1 MAGPDQESNAMHDEI
16 RQARVDLA
24 AALRWAVKFDL
35 HEGIDNHFTLTLPG
49 REDRFLVH
57 PFGAHWSE
65 IGPDDLIVVDA
76 EGTTVEGEGEIESS
90 AYNIHIPVHLA
101 RPDLRCVL
109 HTHMPYATA
118 LTSVEG
124 VRLEA
129 ISQNALRFVNRV
141 AYDDDYSGLANDTAE
156 GERFARCLGG
166 GSILFMANHG
176 VLVGGPTVGRAFDD
190 LYFLERTCMVQV
202 LAMSTG
208 QPLRRV
214 ADEVVGRTVQ
224 QMTRSAALHR
234 SAHFEALKRMLAR
247 EAGEFA
253 T

>member
-1 MAGPDQESNAMHDEI
+1 MHDDM

-24 AALRWAVKFDL
+24 AALRWAVKFDF
-35 HEGIDNHFTLTLPG
+35 HNGISNHFTLTVPG

-57 PFGAHWSE
+57 PYGAHWSE
-65 IGPDDLIVVDA
+65 IGPDALIMVDT
-76 EGTTVEGEGEIESS
+76 EGNTVEGEGKIGLS

-101 RPDLRCVL
+101 RPDLRCLL

-118 LTSVEG
+118 LASVEG
-124 VRLEA
+124 VRLAA

-141 AYDDDYSGLANDTAE
+141 AYDDDYTGLTTDTAD
-156 GERFARCLGG
+156 GERIARYLGG
-166 GSILFMANHG
+166 SSILFMANHG

-190 LYFLERTCMVQV
+190 LYFLERACMVQV

-208 QPLRRV
+208 QPLHRIP
-214 ADEVVGRTVQ
+214 DEVVGSTVQ
-224 QMTRSAALHR
+224 QMTRSAAVHR

-247 EAGEFA
+247 D
-253 T
+253 